1 MGMPAAAKIALA
13 AASFVFG
20 LVGLA
25 LSIALSPLTASL
37 LLIAFLA
44 CVVVF
49 LFRLFRRHPVLWCG
63 PRPPA
68 RASSRWSASPAKT
81 APYMGAPSHNGPI
94 RPAKRW
100 RRGNRAGRRRRR
112 PHAPAQQ
119 AAQTGHFVPHV
130 TECCKIYV

>member
-1 MGMPAAAKIALA
+1 MPAAAKIALA

-49 LFRLFRRHPVLWCG
+49 LFRLFRRHPVLWW
-63 PRPPA
+63 A
-68 RASSRWSASPAKT
+68 AAASAC
-81 APYMGAPSHNGPI
+81 
-94 RPAKRW
+94 
-100 RRGNRAGRRRRR
+100 
-112 PHAPAQQ
+112 
-119 AAQTGHFVPHV
+119 FVQMV
-130 TECCKIYV
+130 GFSG